1 MKVCKERPKAQL
13 SSLSSDKYAKELSI
27 VIAGLLRH
35 PAASCIKTKDFPL
48 GKVLEFAIQLCLSN
62 SVKMR
67 ENRKEWG
74 LQWIFAQSDEHT
86 KFL

>member
-48 GKVLEFAIQLCLSN
+48 GKVLEFAIQLCLS
-62 SVKMR
+62 VKMR
-67 ENRKEWG
+67 ENKRMG
-74 LQWIFAQSDEHT
+74 TSMDFCT
-86 KFL
+86 VR